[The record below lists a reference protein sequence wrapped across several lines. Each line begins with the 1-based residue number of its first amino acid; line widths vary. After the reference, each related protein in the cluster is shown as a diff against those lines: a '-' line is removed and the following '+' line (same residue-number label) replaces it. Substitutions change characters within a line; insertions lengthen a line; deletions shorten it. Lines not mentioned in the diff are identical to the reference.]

1 MADVSTRVISM
12 IDAQACCQ
20 GKARPCPFISPK
32 YGCIST
38 YPLNDAGCRAQT
50 WIREDPKFLLL
61 KYAEKRSSKYQLL
74 MRSEGLEGIDKHLGI
89 QNECFKL

>member
-1 MADVSTRVISM
+1 MPRPA
-12 IDAQACCQ
+12 A
-20 GKARPCPFISPK
+20 KAKLSQCPFISPK
-32 YGCIST
+32 YGCVST
-38 YPLNDAGCRAQT
+38 DPLKDAGCRAQG

-61 KYAEKRSSKYQLL
+61 KYAGKRSSKYQLL

>member
-1 MADVSTRVISM
+1 MAAVSTRVISV

-20 GKARPCPFISPK
+20 GKAQLYPFISPK

-38 YPLNDAGCRAQT
+38 YPLNDAGCRAQS

-61 KYAEKRSSKYQLL
+61 KYAGKGSSKYQLL